1 MIIHQNQYDIEDLC
15 QLLIGGAICHGH
27 PLDPHNW
34 ELPHAFFDRYGYLM
48 GEELMRYKYKVWP
61 KKNSHR
67 NGNFGIVKYGK
78 SSSTYLILFSFVLF
92 SFVAN

>member
-1 MIIHQNQYDIEDLC
+1 MIVHQNQYDIEDLC

-48 GEELMRYKYKVWP
+48 GEELIRYKYKVWP
-61 KKNSHR
+61 KKNTQR
-67 NGNFGIVKYGK
+67 NGNDF
-78 SSSTYLILFSFVLF
+78 F
-92 SFVAN
+92 